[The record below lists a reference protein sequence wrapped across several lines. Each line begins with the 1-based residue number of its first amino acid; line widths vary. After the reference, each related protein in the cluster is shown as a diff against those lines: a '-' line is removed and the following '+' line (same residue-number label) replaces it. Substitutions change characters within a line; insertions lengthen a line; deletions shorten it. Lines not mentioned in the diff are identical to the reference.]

1 MENRNEGRLPYC
13 APGSLRR
20 RNSGGK
26 SVLIRAPGAL
36 SRNPFRGQT
45 GLSLIELLVAAALSL
60 SIAGV
65 AIRAY
70 LAGSA
75 LQNEVTAELRLHESA
90 RYALHVL
97 GQRVR
102 LAGFPG
108 CLGETGETSPLDP
121 AWQAPGAFSPV
132 EGWNSERPHPDF
144 GAGAEGDVIALRWSV
159 RGCGANAPPE
169 LRPPRTT
176 GGNPALRGSLF
187 YTGRRGNQ
195 ADNPPALFLR
205 DLSNFAESG
214 PAREL
219 VAGLESIRFGYQTGG
234 GALLPAEQVGDWSDV
249 RGVRVELQLRSLLV
263 PGIERGFSQTLS
275 LRNRPLAAADFPRIV
290 WPSRDTPGNPDGE
303 EP

>member
-1 MENRNEGRLPYC
+1 MGNRNEGKLPYC
-13 APGSLRR
+13 GPGD
-20 RNSGGK
+20 
-26 SVLIRAPGAL
+26 P
-36 SRNPFRGQT
+36 SRGPFRSQA
-45 GLSLIELLVAAALSL
+45 GLSLIELLVAAALGL

-108 CLGETGETSPLDP
+108 CLGETGETSPLDS

-144 GAGAEGDVIALRWSV
+144 GAGAEGDAIALWWSV
-159 RGCGANAPPE
+159 RGCGADGPSELHPPQ
-169 LRPPRTT
+169 TA

-187 YTGRRGNQ
+187 YTGRRGNR

-205 DLSNFAESG
+205 ELSNFAESG

-219 VAGLESIRFGYQTGG
+219 VAGLESIRFGYRTD
-234 GALLPAEQVGDWSDV
+234 GALLPAEQVGDWSAV
-249 RGVRVELQLRSLLV
+249 RSVRVELQLRSLLV
-263 PGIERGFSQTLS
+263 PEIERRFSQTLS
-275 LRNRPLAAADFPRIV
+275 LRNRPLAAVDFPRIV
-290 WPSRDTPGNPDGE
+290 WPSGGTPGNPDGE
-303 EP
+303 ES